1 MLAKS
6 IADLESANLF
16 SRRSRKLPPL
26 DLEMTIPV
34 RTYDIDAAG
43 HVSNIVYIRWLED
56 MRLELF
62 NKHFSFKSLVDG
74 GSTLVLKS
82 TYIEYKRSISLFDVV
97 TARMWVDSIAKAS
110 LELHAEFY
118 ANGLLTTTA
127 RHVGVFV
134 DLKNLKPR
142 RVPEE
147 VMQKFDSALS

>member
-1 MLAKS
+1 MSS
-6 IADLESANLF
+6 IDF
-16 SRRSRKLPPL
+16 
-26 DLEMTIPV
+26 EMKIPV

-62 NKHFSFKSLVDG
+62 NKHFSFESLVNG

-82 TYIEYKRSISLFDVV
+82 TYVEYKRSISLFDVV

-110 LELHAEFY
+110 LQLHAEFY
-118 ANGLLTTTA
+118 ANGMLTTTA

-142 RVPEE
+142 RVPQE
-147 VMQKFDSALS
+147 VIEKFESVLS